1 MAAEDKPNSR
11 AVSDKYDSL
20 MRLVTAS
27 LVAIVMAGCSPEN
40 RPSVPIARV
49 AKAEPVPANAITLTL
64 LSAEDL
70 LRDGVRM
77 KVADLPEAKRPGD
90 NAPSVN
96 RVPVLLEVDATWKFK
111 AVVPV
116 IERLAV
122 QGRCANQ
129 GYVVQTAAG
138 PGVIP
143 MCIPIAYS
151 PPGLR
156 FIDGS
161 REFNELG
168 DSEQSHLWIDLHP
181 APLRVT
187 GVRVGKYEAA
197 KFYGAKPGEEIH
209 PWSGSRPA
217 DGAWTIDMLKAF
229 LDRAD
234 VNSERPILVISVTAE
249 DVLGP
254 CLKGVAELRQLG
266 PQVVFGV
273 PELK

>member
-1 MAAEDKPNSR
+1 
-11 AVSDKYDSL
+11 
-20 MRLVTAS
+20 MRIVTAAFVTF
-27 LVAIVMAGCSPEN
+27 VAIGCSPET

-70 LRDGVRM
+70 LHDGVRM

-96 RVPVLLEVDATWKFK
+96 RVPVLLEVDASWKFK
-111 AVVPV
+111 AVVPLV
-116 IERLAV
+116 ERLIV

-156 FIDGS
+156 FMDGS

-168 DSEQSHLWIDLHP
+168 ESEQSHLWIDLHP

-187 GVRVGKYEAA
+187 GVRIGKYVAWE
-197 KFYGAKPGEEIH
+197 FYGAKPGEKIR
-209 PWSGSRPA
+209 PWSGSRPP
-217 DGAWTIDMLKAF
+217 DGAWTMDMLKSF
-229 LDRAD
+229 LDRSD
-234 VNSERPILVISVTAE
+234 VKPERPILVISVTAE

-254 CLKGVAELRQLG
+254 CLQGVAELRQLG
-266 PQVVFGV
+266 PQVVFWV